1 MLQPG
6 SPGVR
11 YTYPYTEYSRPSPRC
26 TVSAALETADAS
38 SSASATLCR
47 WDMALARAGEVDWTA
62 MKRQAVLVVFFLAL
76 FLAACDLEL
85 GPLGAPTATAPP
97 APPPPTQAVS
107 PAATATQPPPAA
119 ATLTPTAVV
128 TVVSSFPTSTR
139 ISSSVV
145 ATAVARARA
154 AATGTALARAGAAPA
169 PVATDDVVYVG
180 NTGGIGVFLR
190 RTPQAVDRLKAYPDN
205 TRLVII
211 GPDVGAEGRTW
222 RHVRTPDGVEGYV
235 PASYTSV
242 QPVPTVTPAPTPQT
256 AAATPTPI
264 PAEPTA
270 VPATYRDATVTNVVN
285 GELVEVSL
293 PGGAARVRL
302 IGIDAPEVVGPGE
315 LFQCYGAE
323 ATSRAGELL
332 AGQSV
337 RLELDASQ
345 GERDAAGNL
354 LAYVWLQDGSMYNA
368 RMIAEGFALER
379 SGAAAYR
386 WQGQFQAAELQARN
400 QQLGLWHPGSCT
412 GEVPTPTPVAP
423 PAAPTTPPAPPLAV
437 TPLTLSP
444 EQRAAPVEAIRQQ
457 PDVLDAVVNQ
467 DEGRHL
473 DLIVTVNPGTSGA
486 RGREIGE
493 SFLRL
498 VKDIGPDDDPL
509 PDRVG
514 SGRHSYRVRIL
525 EPDGNLVTL
534 GEKRWDQEHILW
546 IGSVG

>member
-1 MLQPG
+1 
-6 SPGVR
+6 
-11 YTYPYTEYSRPSPRC
+11 
-26 TVSAALETADAS
+26 
-38 SSASATLCR
+38 
-47 WDMALARAGEVDWTA
+47 
-62 MKRQAVLVVFFLAL
+62 MKRQAVLVVFLLAL
-76 FLAACDLEL
+76 LLAACDLEL
-85 GPLGAPTATAPP
+85 GPTAEPTATAPP
-97 APPPPTQAVS
+97 SPPPPTQAA
-107 PAATATQPPPAA
+107 PAATATQPPSPV
-119 ATLTPTAVV
+119 ATTTVAPTAVV

-139 ISSSVV
+139 VSSSAV
-145 ATAVARARA
+145 ATAVARAKA
-154 AATGTALARAGAAPA
+154 AATGTALAQAGAAPA
-169 PVATDDVVYVG
+169 TTPATPVTTADVVYVG

-190 RTPQAVDRLKAYPDN
+190 RTPQATDRLKAYPDN
-205 TRLVII
+205 TRLVVI

-222 RHVRTPDGVEGYV
+222 RHVRAPDGVEGYV
-235 PASYTSV
+235 PAQYTSG

-270 VPATYRDATVTNVVN
+270 VPATYRDATVTNVMN

-293 PGGAARVRL
+293 PGGAVRVRL

-315 LFQCYGAE
+315 PFQCYSAE

-368 RMIAEGFALER
+368 RMIAEGFARER

-423 PAAPTTPPAPPLAV
+423 PPTPTTPAPTLAV

-444 EQRAAPVEAIRQQ
+444 EQKAEPVAAIKQQ
-457 PDVLDAVVNQ
+457 SDVVDAVVDQ
-467 DEGRHL
+467 GEGRRL
-473 DLIVTVNPGTSGA
+473 NLTLTVTNGTTETRA
-486 RGREIGE
+486 RELGE
-493 SFLRL
+493 SFVRL
-498 VKDIGPDDDPL
+498 VKDIGPDDDPSPDGIGRGRHTYFVRVNL
-509 PDRVG
+509 PDGKTVA
-514 SGRHSYRVRIL
+514 
-525 EPDGNLVTL
+525 L
-534 GEKRWDQEHILW
+534 GDKRWDLPSMLW
-546 IGSVG
+546 IRVGTPPS

>member
-1 MLQPG
+1 M
-6 SPGVR
+6 
-11 YTYPYTEYSRPSPRC
+11 T
-26 TVSAALETADAS
+26 TA
-38 SSASATLCR
+38 
-47 WDMALARAGEVDWTA
+47 
-62 MKRQAVLVVFFLAL
+62 
-76 FLAACDLEL
+76 
-85 GPLGAPTATAPP
+85 
-97 APPPPTQAVS
+97 
-107 PAATATQPPPAA
+107 
-119 ATLTPTAVV
+119 
-128 TVVSSFPTSTR
+128 
-139 ISSSVV
+139 
-145 ATAVARARA
+145 
-154 AATGTALARAGAAPA
+154 
-169 PVATDDVVYVG
+169 DVVYVG

-190 RTPQAVDRLKAYPDN
+190 RTPLAADRVKAYPDN
-205 TRLVII
+205 TRLAVIS
-211 GPDVGAEGRTW
+211 PDVEAEGRIW
-222 RHVRTPDGVEGYV
+222 RHVRAPDGVEGYV
-235 PASYTSV
+235 PAQYTSG

-270 VPATYRDATVTNVVN
+270 VPAAYRDATVTNVVN

-302 IGIDAPEVVGPGE
+302 IGIDAPEAVGPGE
-315 LFQCYGAE
+315 PFQCYSAE

-423 PAAPTTPPAPPLAV
+423 PAAPTTPAPTLAV

-444 EQRAAPVEAIRQQ
+444 EQKAEPVAAIKQQ
-457 PDVLDAVVNQ
+457 PDVVDAVVDQ
-467 DEGRHL
+467 GEGRRL
-473 DLIVTVNPGTSGA
+473 NLTLTVTNGTTETRA
-486 RGREIGE
+486 RELGE
-493 SFLRL
+493 SFVRL
-498 VKDIGPDDDPL
+498 VKTIGPDDDPPPGGIGPGRHTYFVRVNL
-509 PDRVG
+509 PDGKTVA
-514 SGRHSYRVRIL
+514 
-525 EPDGNLVTL
+525 L
-534 GEKRWDQEHILW
+534 GDKRWDLPSMLW
-546 IGSVG
+546 IRVGTE

>member
-154 AATGTALARAGAAPA
+154 AATGTALAGAGAAPVTTA
-169 PVATDDVVYVG
+169 DVVYVG

-190 RTPQAVDRLKAYPDN
+190 RTPQAADRLKAYPDN
-205 TRLVII
+205 TRLVVI

-235 PASYTSV
+235 PAQYTSG

-423 PAAPTTPPAPPLAV
+423 PAAPTTPPAPPPAV

-444 EQRAAPVEAIRQQ
+444 EQRAAPVAAIKQQ
-457 PDVLDAVVNQ
+457 PDVVDAVVDQ
-467 DEGRHL
+467 GEGRRL
-473 DLIVTVNPGTSGA
+473 NLTLTVTNGTTETRA
-486 RGREIGE
+486 RELGE
-493 SFLRL
+493 SFVRL
-498 VKDIGPDDDPL
+498 VKDIGPDDDPP
-509 PDRVG
+509 PDG
-514 SGRHSYRVRIL
+514 IGPGRHTYFVRV
-525 EPDGNLVTL
+525 NLAGGETVAL
-534 GEKRWDQEHILW
+534 GDKRWDLPSMLW
-546 IGSVG
+546 IRVTPPA